1 MRFIKIIALS
11 LLVVGLVA
19 SGALAMKHKP
29 SERGKTLF
37 NSTSLGNGT
46 SGNSCGTC
54 HPDGK
59 GLEGAGAKKEW
70 KTPGGTFKTL
80 EEAVNICVTTALKGK
95 ALDVKSKEM
104 KDLVSY
110 IKSLKPKGNAAAP
123 KKKAPVGC

>member
-1 MRFIKIIALS
+1 MRMTKIAL
-11 LLVVGLVA
+11 LALIVVGLIA

-29 SERGKTLF
+29 SERGKALF
-37 NSTSLGNGT
+37 NSTSFGNGT

-59 GLEGAGAKKEW
+59 GLEGIAAKKEW
-70 KTPGGTFKTL
+70 KTPGWSFKTL

-110 IKSLKPKGNAAAP
+110 IKSLKPKGGAAAP